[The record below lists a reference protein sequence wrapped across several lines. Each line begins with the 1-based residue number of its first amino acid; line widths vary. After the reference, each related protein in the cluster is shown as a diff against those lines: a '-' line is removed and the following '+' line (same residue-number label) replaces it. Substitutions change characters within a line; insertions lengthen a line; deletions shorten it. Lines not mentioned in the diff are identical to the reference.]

1 MAQLVI
7 GIGTSH
13 TPMLVSDSALW
24 EKRARDDVRMPNL
37 YDNTGQLRTYHELA
51 EQVQN
56 RYAGVATLENFNA
69 RAAEAQA
76 ALDQLAA
83 DLAAAEV
90 DVVIVVGDDQLELF
104 NYANMP
110 AFAMFYGEKLLTHH
124 IEEEEY
130 PGMDSEFLEA
140 MRKGYRMDGRYELS
154 GQPEFARELIGY
166 LMKAGIDIAASG
178 EVEKEGSAGF
188 GHAYGFIYERL
199 MLDKKIPMIPIMVNA
214 FYPPN
219 QPTPARCYEVGRAI
233 RAGIEASQADLRV
246 AIVASGGLS
255 HFVTNEQ
262 LDHTIFGALKE
273 GDSETLK
280 QIPEILLNSGS
291 GEIRNWLTVAGAVE
305 GMELAWYKYLP
316 VYRSAAGTGVGM
328 GFARW
333 S

>member
-24 EKRARDDVRMPNL
+24 EKRAKDDVRAGNL
-37 YDNTGQLRTYHELA
+37 YDKTGKLRTYQELA
-51 EQVQN
+51 EEAQD
-56 RYAGVATLENFNA
+56 RYKTVATLENFNTNA
-69 RAAEAQA
+69 KAAHA

-83 DLAAAEV
+83 DLADARV

-104 NYANMP
+104 NFSNMP
-110 AFAMFYGEKLLTHH
+110 AFAVYYGKNLVTHY
-124 IEEEEY
+124 IEEDDY
-130 PGMDSEFLEA
+130 PGMDEEFLDA

-154 GQPEFARELIGY
+154 GKPDFALELIEY
-166 LMKAGIDIAASG
+166 LMKAGFDVAAAG
-178 EVEKEGSAGF
+178 EMAQTHTSGF

-199 MLDKKIPMIPIMVNA
+199 MLQKKIPMIPVMVNA

-219 QPTPARCYEVGRAI
+219 QPTPARCYELGRAL
-233 RAGIEASQADLRV
+233 RAAIEASPADLRV

-255 HFVTNEQ
+255 HFVTNEE
-262 LDHTIFGALKE
+262 LDHTLIAAFKE
-273 GDSETLK
+273 GDGETLK
-280 QIPEILLNSGS
+280 HLPAELLNSGS

-305 GMELAWYKYLP
+305 GLKLAWYKYLP

>member
-24 EKRARDDVRMPNL
+24 EKRARDDVRAGNL
-37 YDNTGQLRTYHELA
+37 YDKTGKLRTYHELA
-51 EQVQN
+51 EEVQN
-56 RYAGVATLENFNA
+56 RYAATATLENFNSN
-69 RAAEAQA
+69 AAAAQA
-76 ALDQLAA
+76 ALDHLAA

-104 NYANMP
+104 DFSNMP
-110 AFAMFYGEKLLTHH
+110 AFAVFYGENLVTHY
-124 IEEEEY
+124 IEEDDY
-130 PGMDSEFLEA
+130 PGMDGEFLDA
-140 MRKGYRMDGRYELS
+140 MRKGYRMDAQYELS
-154 GQPEFARELIGY
+154 GKPEFAKELIEH
-166 LMKAGIDIAASG
+166 LMKAGIDVAASG
-178 EVEKEGSAGF
+178 EMAKTRVSGF

-199 MLDKKIPMIPIMVNA
+199 MLQKKIPMIPIMVNA

-219 QPTPARCYEVGRAI
+219 QPTPARCYELGRAL
-233 RAGIEASQADLRV
+233 RAGIEASPADLRV

-255 HFVTNEQ
+255 HFVTNEE
-262 LDHTIFGALKE
+262 LDHTIIAALKE
-273 GDSETLK
+273 GDGETLK
-280 QIPEILLNSGS
+280 QLPVELLNSGS

-305 GMELAWYKYLP
+305 GLKLAWYKYLP
-316 VYRSAAGTGVGM
+316 VYRSPAGTGVGM